1 MSTKRLFDAGSVA
14 ALIALI
20 AFGIFAVAGGLGGS
34 DSDAK
39 TADAAR
45 ESACL
50 AGSEDCDDTAGD
62 ALGICAPGVTDC
74 IDTAIG
80 DGGDDIAGIC
90 LAPEDGVTSD
100 EDKPCVDTPG
110 TGGGFEQT
118 CPVDMPGCL
127 DGCSVSSSGDIDCGS
142 GSDGS
147 GGGSSSP
154 GYPGCGTP
162 EECQRVAVEA
172 AWTLLENDGASGE
185 ITLIGAKSVEW
196 PNSCLGVTSA
206 DIACAEV
213 ITPGFVVTLQRNG
226 QTYVFNT
233 DTAGNAVAAQ

>member
-1 MSTKRLFDAGSVA
+1 MSTNRILGAGSAVG
-14 ALIALI
+14 LIALI
-20 AFGIFAVAGGLGGS
+20 AFGIFAVSGGLGGS
-34 DSDAK
+34 EGNAK
-39 TADAAR
+39 TADTAR
-45 ESACL
+45 EAACL
-50 AGSEDCDDTAGD
+50 EGSEDCDDTFD
-62 ALGICAPGVTDC
+62 QPI
-74 IDTAIG
+74 
-80 DGGDDIAGIC
+80 DGGDGVAGIC
-90 LAPEDGVTSD
+90 LAPEEGVTSD

-118 CPVDMPGCL
+118 CPVDMPECM
-127 DGCSVSSSGDIDCGS
+127 DGCSVSSDGVVDCGG
-142 GSDGS
+142 GSDGF

-172 AWTLLENDGASGE
+172 AWTLLEGDGVSGE
-185 ITLIGAKSVEW
+185 ITLLGAKSVEW

-226 QTYVFNT
+226 QEFVFNT